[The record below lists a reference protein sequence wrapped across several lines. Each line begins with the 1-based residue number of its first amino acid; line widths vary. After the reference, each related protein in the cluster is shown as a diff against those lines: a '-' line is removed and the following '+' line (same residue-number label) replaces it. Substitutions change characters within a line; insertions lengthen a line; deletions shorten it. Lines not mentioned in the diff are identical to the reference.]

1 VEVIVALIESL
12 AGGLILLATVLILRA
27 LWASDRRPTAP
38 AQIQRIRVA
47 RVSELMDSGHRK
59 AA

>member
-1 VEVIVALIESL
+1 VEVIVALIQSV
-12 AGGLILLATVLILRA
+12 AGGLILLATGLILRA

-38 AQIQRIRVA
+38 AQVRRMRVA
-47 RVSELMDSGHRK
+47 RVSELMAATDRK